1 MMRLLFPKWFP
12 EKETEQTPP
21 RDFDAEYREDMRIH
35 RQLVRENEYR
45 RYKDCSIE
53 GLAEGYGMLHL
64 TDRNHAENITLVP
77 DGIRMTFMYHN
88 SESGDKACTAVLHDR
103 PLGHDEKIHGERK
116 TARVSVF
123 IGDDVAILPAL
134 RVAMVE
140 LIRQHNEN
148 ETEQ

>member
-12 EKETEQTPP
+12 EKETEQTPT
-21 RDFDAEYREDMRIH
+21 RDFDDEYRESMRIH
-35 RQLVRENEYR
+35 RQLVRIHEYH

-53 GLAEGYGMLHL
+53 GLAEAFGMLHL
-64 TDRNHAENITLVP
+64 IGRNHAENIMLVP
-77 DGIRMTFMYHN
+77 DGIRMTFIYHN
-88 SESGDKACTAVLHDR
+88 IESGDRACTAVLHDR
-103 PLGHDEKIHGERK
+103 PQYYDEKIHGERK

-140 LIRQHNEN
+140 LIRQRNEN